1 MCLVGSRLTVGSCWN
16 PGGFLVN
23 GLAGPAHLPDFRRPG
38 GPCVTDYGT
47 GKMINPDPAFFVP
60 IVLDAVTGETD
71 YRAYYLKVEA
81 DQAPSYFTPCQ

>member
-1 MCLVGSRLTVGSCWN
+1 MDSRG
-16 PGGFLVN
+16 
-23 GLAGPAHLPDFRRPG
+23 RRICRISGARG

-71 YRAYYLKVEA
+71 YRAYFLKVEA